1 MNKLLEIFIRFCSIV
16 KKNKYIIVTDL
27 EIKLQEIK
35 EFYH

>member
-1 MNKLLEIFIRFCSIV
+1 MNKLLEIFIRFSSIV